1 MFKIYER
8 TAATDKKF
16 IKEFD
21 TLKEA
26 YDYVYELI
34 DNLDKEVYYVRL
46 ICGEYDA
53 TFGYGPWTH
62 FYGIESESKIDYS
75 DIIK

>member
-1 MFKIYER
+1 MFKVYEST
-8 TAATDKKF
+8 TADDKKF

-34 DNLDKEVYYVRL
+34 DNLDRKVYYVRL
-46 ICGEYDA
+46 ICGENNLRFD
-53 TFGYGPWTH
+53 YGSWSH
-62 FYGIESESKIDYS
+62 FYDIESENKIDYS
-75 DIIK
+75 EIY

>member
-1 MFKIYER
+1 MFKVYER
-8 TAATDKKF
+8 TASSDKKF

-26 YDYVYELI
+26 YNYVYELI

-46 ICGEYDA
+46 IFGEHDA
-53 TFGYGPWTH
+53 TFDYGSWSH
-62 FYGIESESKIDYS
+62 FYGIESEIKIDYS
-75 DIIK
+75 EIIQ

>member
-1 MFKIYER
+1 MFKAYER
-8 TAATDKKF
+8 TAAGDKKF

-46 ICGEYDA
+46 IFGEHDA
-53 TFGYGPWTH
+53 TFDYGSWSH
-62 FYGIESESKIDYS
+62 FYGIESEIKIDYS
-75 DIIK
+75 EIIQ

>member
-1 MFKIYER
+1 MFKVYER
-8 TAATDKKF
+8 TAASDKKF

-46 ICGEYDA
+46 IFGEHDA
-53 TFGYGPWTH
+53 TFDYGSWSH
-62 FYGIESESKIDYS
+62 FYGIESEIKIDYS
-75 DIIK
+75 EIIQ